1 MTPMAQE
8 DVVGTFD
15 FHSGML
21 RGARFALYPARL
33 VYHAGACVESIQLG
47 AVGAVRVA
55 FERDGRKLGWAVAL
69 ALVALVLFL
78 VARPLAAWGNGAAT
92 DVLQQMH
99 QGGSGAGHGVGAILV
114 GVLRSL
120 ARVAN
125 LLPVGAVL
133 LGAWALAWVILGWI
147 GFTTLTLIV
156 GPVER
161 AYAVRGRNTKLL
173 DFSEAI
179 SACISQLRR

>member
-1 MTPMAQE
+1 MTPMTQE
-8 DVVGTFD
+8 DVVSTFD
-15 FHSGML
+15 FHSGPL

-33 VYHAGACVESIQLG
+33 VYHAGACIESIQLG

-55 FERDGRKLGWAVAL
+55 FEREGRKLGWAVVL
-69 ALVALVLFL
+69 ALVALALFL
-78 VARPLAAWGNGAAT
+78 VSRPLAAWGSGAAA

-99 QGGSGAGHGVGAILV
+99 QGRSGAGHGVGAILLN
-114 GVLRSL
+114 VLHAL
-120 ARVAN
+120 ARVAD
-125 LLPVGAVL
+125 LLPAAAVL

-161 AYAVRGRNTKLL
+161 TYAVRGRNTKLI

-179 SACISQLRR
+179 SACVSQLRR